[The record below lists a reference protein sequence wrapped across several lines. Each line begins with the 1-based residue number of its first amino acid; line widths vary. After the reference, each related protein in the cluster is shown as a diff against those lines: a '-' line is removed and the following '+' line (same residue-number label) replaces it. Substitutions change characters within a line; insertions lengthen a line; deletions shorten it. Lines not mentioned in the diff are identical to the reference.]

1 MNAKT
6 TESGMD
12 VPMEG
17 ARAADPRRARDTYH
31 HGDLRRMLIESV
43 RGLVETHGPD
53 GFSVAEASRAAGVST
68 AAPYKH
74 FKDKTAILHAVVED
88 AMERM
93 ADAMAAA
100 VAPLPVG
107 SIERIDALGQSYID
121 FARAQ
126 PGVFRLMFGLTRG
139 HDDDE
144 VIMERGRNA
153 FRIVVDCVAD
163 YLGVD
168 HDADFA
174 WQRAYMLWCFVHG
187 HSFLVIDDKTTK
199 QGLQVDEPTLLRA
212 VSRGILESAR
222 QAGER

>member
-1 MNAKT
+1 
-6 TESGMD
+6 MD
-12 VPMEG
+12 DAD
-17 ARAADPRRARDTYH
+17 ARGPSRARQSYH
-31 HGDLRRMLIESV
+31 HGDLRRILIQSV
-43 RGLVETHGPD
+43 RGLVESHGPD

-93 ADAMAAA
+93 AKAMSSA
-100 VAPLPVG
+100 VQALPVG
-107 SIERIDALGQSYID
+107 SIERVDALGQSYID

-144 VIMERGRNA
+144 VIMERGRSA

-163 YLGVD
+163 HLGVER
-168 HDADFA
+168 DADLA

-187 HSFLVIDDKTTK
+187 HSFLLIDDKTTK
-199 QGLQVDEPTLLRA
+199 QDLNINEKDLLRA
-212 VSRGILESAR
+212 VSRGILGTVDKAAHSGKG
-222 QAGER
+222 QP

>member
-1 MNAKT
+1 
-6 TESGMD
+6 MD
-12 VPMEG
+12 G
-17 ARAADPRRARDTYH
+17 ADTGGKAPGRETYH
-31 HGDLRRMLIESV
+31 HGDLRRDLIASV
-43 RGLVETHGPD
+43 RHLVETHGPD

-88 AMERM
+88 AMQRM
-93 ADAMAAA
+93 ADAMTDA
-100 VAPLPVG
+100 VAPHPVG

-139 HDDDE
+139 HEDDE
-144 VIMERGRNA
+144 VIMERGRSA

-163 YLGVD
+163 YLGTD
-168 HDADFA
+168 RDANLA

-199 QGLQVDEPTLLRA
+199 QGLEIDEKTLLSA
-212 VSRGILESAR
+212 VSQGILRTVRKPADS
-222 QAGER
+222 